1 MSALDAPPQA
11 SLLRPVLMGLAGL
24 VAVALIGWLALPANI
39 AVLLTSLVAVALA
52 CLAFTRFMGWSDRWM
67 VIAIPLVW
75 FVTFFLV
82 PFFVL
87 GRISL
92 SEVAI
97 AIPPYTSLW
106 ERAPDGTLE
115 IIASFDN
122 YLFLLSDSLYVSA
135 YLSSIKIA
143 AISTVLALLLG
154 YPIAYY
160 IARSPEPRRSILLLM
175 VILPF
180 WTSFLL
186 RVYAWI
192 GFLRRDGVI
201 NNILSWLGVIDEPL
215 VMMQT
220 DFAVYIGIVYTY
232 LPFMIL
238 PLYATLV
245 KLDDALLEAAS
256 DLGATPTVTFLTV
269 TLPLSLP
276 GIIAGS
282 MLVFIPAIGEYVI
295 PTLLGGPDTLMIG
308 RVLWDEF
315 FSSRD
320 WPVASA
326 VAIVMLILVVVPIMW
341 LQAVQNR
348 QEKNA

>member
-1 MSALDAPPQA
+1 MLW
-11 SLLRPVLMGLAGL
+11 L
-24 VAVALIGWLALPANI
+24 VV
-39 AVLLTSLVAVALA
+39 
-52 CLAFTRFMGWSDRWM
+52 
-67 VIAIPLVW
+67 
-75 FVTFFLV
+75 FFLV

-92 SEVAI
+92 AETMI
-97 AIPPYTSLW
+97 ARPPYSPLW
-106 ERAPDGTLE
+106 ERGDDGGIE
-115 IIASFDN
+115 IIASLEN
-122 YLFLLSDSLYVSA
+122 YRFLLSDALYVNA
-135 YLSSIKIA
+135 YLSSLKIA
-143 AISTVLALLLG
+143 AISTLFALLIG

-160 IARSPEPRRSILLLM
+160 IARSPEPRRSILLLL

-201 NNILSWLGVIDEPL
+201 NNLLTWAGIIDEPL

-238 PLYATLV
+238 PLYANLV
-245 KLDDALLEAAS
+245 KLDGALLEAAS
-256 DLGATPTVTFLTV
+256 DLGASPVTTFLTV
-269 TLPLSLP
+269 TLPLSVP
-276 GIIAGS
+276 GIVAGS

-295 PTLLGGPDTLMIG
+295 PALLGGPDTLMIG
-308 RVLWDEF
+308 RTLWDEF
-315 FSSRD
+315 FSARD

-326 VAIVMLILVVVPIMW
+326 VAIVMLVLVVLPIMW
-341 LQAVQNR
+341 LQSVQNR
-348 QEKNA
+348 QEAQE